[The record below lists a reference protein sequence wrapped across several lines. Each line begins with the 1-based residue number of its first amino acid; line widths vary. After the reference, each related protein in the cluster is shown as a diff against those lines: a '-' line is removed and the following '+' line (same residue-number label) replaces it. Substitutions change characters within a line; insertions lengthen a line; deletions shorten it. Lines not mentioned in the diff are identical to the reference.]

1 MLKKETN
8 KRRVINAFVYFS
20 YRPPIYKNKFLI
32 VGRYKFKKT
41 LWQWADLV
49 EFEEII
55 IRSRGKINEICA
67 ILSDYLWIYLL
78 MIRLF
83 MFPKSC

>member
-1 MLKKETN
+1 MTLLINVLILVTSAETAKTGEVMLKKETN

-41 LWQWADLV
+41 L
-49 EFEEII
+49 
-55 IRSRGKINEICA
+55 
-67 ILSDYLWIYLL
+67 
-78 MIRLF
+78 
-83 MFPKSC
+83 